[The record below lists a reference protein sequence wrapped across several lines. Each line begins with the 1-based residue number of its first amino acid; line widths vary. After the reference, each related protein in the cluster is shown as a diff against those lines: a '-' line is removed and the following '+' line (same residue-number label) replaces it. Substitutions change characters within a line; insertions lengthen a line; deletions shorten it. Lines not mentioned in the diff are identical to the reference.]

1 MSFEN
6 EKRKIH
12 QIINQLSYSCFT
24 HGVFVWSCWLRSW
37 KKKPNAE
44 TGNERDVKRTTW
56 ERVWA
61 CMPLKVFWLWFCTEL
76 SEPELCVHFGS
87 VLPSSAQ
94 PSNLRGPSKRSLVLQ
109 LDDTGWSHFVCFG
122 TRIFVS
128 GTAVMCQGLCSHSR
142 AFLPLLYER
151 DKAIKTKVSSV

>member
-1 MSFEN
+1 M
-6 EKRKIH
+6 H

-37 KKKPNAE
+37 KKKLRDKWRDGMWRGQHESVCENA
-44 TGNERDVKRTTW
+44 
-56 ERVWA
+56 
-61 CMPLKVFWLWFCTEL
+61 CPLIAPKQVFWLWFCTHITEL

-87 VLPSSAQ
+87 LLPSSAQ

-151 DKAIKTKVSSV
+151 DKAIQTKVSSV

>member
-76 SEPELCVHFGS
+76 SEPELCPLRLCPTQLCTALEPQRALQALPCPS
-87 VLPSSAQ
+87 VGWHRMKS
-94 PSNLRGPSKRSLVLQ
+94 LRLLWHQ
-109 LDDTGWSHFVCFG
+109 DLCFRHRG
-122 TRIFVS
+122 DVPR
-128 GTAVMCQGLCSHSR
+128 AVFSQQSVPPAAVWKGQGH
-142 AFLPLLYER
+142 
-151 DKAIKTKVSSV
+151 KN